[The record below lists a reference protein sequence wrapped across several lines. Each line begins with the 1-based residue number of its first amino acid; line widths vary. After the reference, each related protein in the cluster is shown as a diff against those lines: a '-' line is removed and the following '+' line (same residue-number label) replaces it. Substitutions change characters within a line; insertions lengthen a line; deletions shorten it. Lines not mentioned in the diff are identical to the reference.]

1 MSRFLN
7 RYVRK
12 IHRWLALPF
21 VVLIITAV
29 LARNT
34 PAAFI
39 AQRGQ
44 QVVLLSMAITRLYL
58 FFLLWWTKR
67 RKRQRDT
74 SIQGIVET
82 HG

>member
-44 QVVLLSMAITRLYL
+44 QVVLLSMAITGLYL
-58 FFLLWWTKR
+58 LFLPWWTKR
-67 RKRQRDT
+67 RRRKRDT
-74 SIQGIVET
+74 TVQVILET
-82 HG
+82 DA

>member
-44 QVVLLSMAITRLYL
+44 QVVLLTMAITGLYL
-58 FFLLWWTKR
+58 FFLPWWTKR
-67 RKRQRDT
+67 RRRKGDT
-74 SIQGIVET
+74 SVQVIVET
-82 HG
+82 DA

>member
-1 MSRFLN
+1 MSRLLN

-21 VVLIITAV
+21 VLLIITAV
-29 LARNT
+29 LARST

-44 QVVLLSMAITRLYL
+44 QVVLLSMAVTGLYL
-58 FFLLWWTKR
+58 FFLPWWTKR

-74 SIQGIVET
+74 SVQVIVET
-82 HG
+82 DV

>member
-1 MSRFLN
+1 MSRLLN

-21 VVLIITAV
+21 VLLIVTAG

-34 PAAFI
+34 PAGLI
-39 AQRGQ
+39 TQRGQ
-44 QVVLLSMAITRLYL
+44 QVVLLTMAITGLYL
-58 FFLLWWTKR
+58 FLLPWWTKR

-74 SIQGIVET
+74 SIQGTVET
-82 HG
+82 EG

>member
-1 MSRFLN
+1 MSRLLN

-21 VVLIITAV
+21 VLLIITAV
-29 LARNT
+29 LARST

-44 QVVLLSMAITRLYL
+44 QVVLLSMAVTGLYL
-58 FFLLWWTKR
+58 FFLPWWTKR

-74 SIQGIVET
+74 SVQVIVET
-82 HG
+82 DA

>member
-12 IHRWLALPF
+12 VHRWLALPF
-21 VVLIITAV
+21 VLLIVTAV

-44 QVVLLSMAITRLYL
+44 LVVLLSMAVTGLYL
-58 FFLLWWTKR
+58 FFLPWWTKR

-74 SIQGIVET
+74 SIQGIVQT
-82 HG
+82 DA

>member
-44 QVVLLSMAITRLYL
+44 LVVLLSMAVTGLYL
-58 FFLLWWTKR
+58 FFLPWWTKR

-74 SIQGIVET
+74 SIQGIVQT
-82 HG
+82 DA

>member
-1 MSRFLN
+1 VSRFLN

-12 IHRWLALPF
+12 AHRWLALPF

-44 QVVLLSMAITRLYL
+44 QVVLLSMAITGLYL
-58 FFLLWWTKR
+58 FFLPWWTKR

-74 SIQGIVET
+74 STQGLAQT
-82 HG
+82 DA

>member
-12 IHRWLALPF
+12 AHRWLALPF

-44 QVVLLSMAITRLYL
+44 QVVLLSMAITGLYL
-58 FFLLWWTKR
+58 FFLPWWTKR

-74 SIQGIVET
+74 STQGLAQT
-82 HG
+82 DA

>member
-12 IHRWLALPF
+12 VHRWLALPF
-21 VVLIITAV
+21 VLLIVTAV

-44 QVVLLSMAITRLYL
+44 LVVLLSMALTGLYL
-58 FFLLWWTKR
+58 FFLPWWTKR

-74 SIQGIVET
+74 SIQGIVQT
-82 HG
+82 DA